1 MRSFQLWHSPFR
13 TPNPTR
19 AFPELVIN
27 DLVTAKFHKHTRNF
41 SCGGGD
47 GGGGYDSGG
56 DDSGWDD
63 ADVSDSDADEDMDE
77 DTGSSKP
84 PKLSSSVKSAKQSLD
99 KQKQLYYK
107 YLYSLS
113 AVQVTKHIVCSL
125 MELTKDY
132 HVKTR
137 KEAMTVQEVHNLL
150 EQGKHVQHL
159 VSYLLFLLF
168 YFSK

>member
-1 MRSFQLWHSPFR
+1 M
-13 TPNPTR
+13 
-19 AFPELVIN
+19 
-27 DLVTAKFHKHTRNF
+27 VTAKFHKHTHNF

-47 GGGGYDSGG
+47 GGGGYDSCG

-63 ADVSDSDADEDMDE
+63 DDVSDSDEVMDE

-84 PKLSSSVKSAKQSLD
+84 PKLSPSVKRAKQSLD

-107 YLYSLS
+107 YLCSLS
-113 AVQVTKHIVCSL
+113 AVLVTKHIVCSL
-125 MELTKDY
+125 MELTKEY

-150 EQGKHVQHL
+150 ERGKPVQHL
-159 VSYLLFLLF
+159 VSYLLFVL
-168 YFSK
+168 